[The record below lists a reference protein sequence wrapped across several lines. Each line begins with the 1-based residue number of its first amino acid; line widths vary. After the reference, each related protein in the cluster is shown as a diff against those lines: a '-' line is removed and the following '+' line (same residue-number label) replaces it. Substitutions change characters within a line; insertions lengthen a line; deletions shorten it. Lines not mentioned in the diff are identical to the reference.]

1 MNSVER
7 YWKVMRIL
15 ATVGLVAQGLY
26 YSLTQPGF
34 MDTVNGVVAG
44 LSLYAI
50 WFARWKTE

>member
-15 ATVGLVAQGLY
+15 ATVGLVGQGLY